1 MITFLPE
8 PYLYTEKILFLKEQ
22 LGSWRAVS
30 RSLGVGH
37 SVLKRRIE
45 LGLYKR
51 EWELAADE
59 LNHLLTGTHSFG
71 WMELRKQRREELN

>member
-1 MITFLPE
+1 MLTFLPE

-51 EWELAADE
+51 EWDLAADE
-59 LNHLLTGTHSFG
+59 LIRRITGPHSFG